1 MIFLIPSVIV
11 FYCRGHPLDQ
21 PLLFGCPQLALY
33 LARFS
38 SWPSGDRTFSRVS
51 GDREA

>member
-1 MIFLIPSVIV
+1 MMFLIPSVIV

-33 LARFS
+33 LAVKFFFYS
-38 SWPSGDRTFSRVS
+38 LVYCV
-51 GDREA
+51 